1 MARERFLSGVLML
14 QQADGQVI
22 ELASEYD
29 IKLHFLLTGG
39 ERRSEILTKPS
50 IECYESSDGCT
61 ESVHGFAGTKR
72 QLR

>member
-1 MARERFLSGVLML
+1 M
-14 QQADGQVI
+14 I
-22 ELASEYD
+22 ELASEYEI

-50 IECYESSDGCT
+50 IECYESSNGCT
-61 ESVHGFAGTKR
+61 ESVYGFAGTKR